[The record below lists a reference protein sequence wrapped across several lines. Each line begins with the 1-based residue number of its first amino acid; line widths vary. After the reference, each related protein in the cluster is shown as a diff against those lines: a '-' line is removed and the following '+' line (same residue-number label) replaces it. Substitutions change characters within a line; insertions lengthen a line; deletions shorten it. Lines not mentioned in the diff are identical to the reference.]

1 MRFANIRNLSCVYG
15 ENEAGM
21 GKEGVACRM
30 DSRGI
35 CIYICPSYREI
46 RGRRGSSNDVGERAR
61 VNVNV
66 PTIIFDNPEAGRTL
80 TSRTLVS
87 IVSREGSAIEEI
99 LIERARIQWYIVD
112 DN

>member
-15 ENEAGM
+15 ENETGM
-21 GKEGVACRM
+21 GREGVACRM

-46 RGRRGSSNDVGERAR
+46 RGRR

-87 IVSREGSAIEEI
+87 IVSREGGAIEEI

>member
-21 GKEGVACRM
+21 GREGVACRM

-66 PTIIFDNPEAGRTL
+66 PIIFDNPEAGRTL

-87 IVSREGSAIEEI
+87 IVSREGGAIEEI
-99 LIERARIQWYIVD
+99 LIERARAMVHCRR
-112 DN
+112 

>member
-1 MRFANIRNLSCVYG
+1 
-15 ENEAGM
+15 M
-21 GKEGVACRM
+21 GREGVACRM

-80 TSRTLVS
+80 TNARFNCV
-87 IVSREGSAIEEI
+87 EG
-99 LIERARIQWYIVD
+99 RGCDRR
-112 DN
+112 NFN